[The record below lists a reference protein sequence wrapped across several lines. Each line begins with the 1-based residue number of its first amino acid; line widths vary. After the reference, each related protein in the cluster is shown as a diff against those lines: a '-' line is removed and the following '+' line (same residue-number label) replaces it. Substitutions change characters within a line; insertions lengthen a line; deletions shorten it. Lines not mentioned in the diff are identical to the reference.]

1 MNLIN
6 IAWGLIIL
14 SLFGFGLNFIFNAGV
29 DKSKYKFFDT
39 LIGIG
44 MGIAAILVIISLFV

>member
-1 MNLIN
+1 MSLIN

-14 SLFGFGLNFIFNAGV
+14 SLFGFGLNFIFYARV
-29 DKSKYKFFDT
+29 DKAKYKFFDT

-44 MGIAAILVIISLFV
+44 MGIAAILVIMSLFV